1 MNGFPQNPHPGTSS
15 QGYINLSD
23 MEKRKINHIYEFLLA
38 LIKIFAVTSKVT
50 LINFKTENLGMV
62 VTRLINIT
70 RKVKTILKF
79 VLLNKLITIIITK
92 LFIKLITN
100 IIVL

>member
-1 MNGFPQNPHPGTSS
+1 MNEFPQNPHPGTTS

-38 LIKIFAVTSKVT
+38 LIKIFAVMSEVT
-50 LINFKTENLGMV
+50 LINFKIENLRMV
-62 VTRLINIT
+62 VTRLVNTT
-70 RKVKTILKF
+70 RKVKTILRF

-92 LFIKLITN
+92 LFIKLLIS
-100 IIVL
+100 